1 MSLQHLNQYYTE
13 IDQLRRFGGSR
24 NENALRSAF
33 EQLLRAYCADKPIK
47 LVNEVYLKTPRG
59 NKIRLDGTLKDSLRQ
74 DWGYWESKDEFDD
87 LDKEIAH
94 KLAQGYPTSNTLFED
109 SQTAVLYRDGHEFLR
124 VDMLDAP
131 RLHTLLTAFVSYEPP
146 HVKSFREAIAGFKAD
161 VPDLLTTLRD
171 VLDHENSAPFLQAR
185 AAFYK
190 TCQEAINPTLSLAD
204 IREMIIQH
212 ILTEDIFATIF
223 EESKFHED
231 NNIARQIRQVTGT
244 FFTGATRQNILRKI
258 KPYYQAIKAQAAA
271 IADHHEKQRF
281 LKVLY
286 ENFYKAYN
294 PKAAD
299 TLGIVYTPHEIVH
312 FMIEATDTLLH
323 RHFGKLLGDKNV
335 EILDPATG
343 TGTFITQ
350 LLDYL
355 PPHQLKYKY
364 QQEIHANEVA
374 ILPYYIANLNIEA
387 TYAQKM
393 NEYVPFEN
401 LCFVDTLDNLEFG
414 AGKHQYGL
422 FDLSLVNLARIQQ
435 QNERKIS
442 VIIGNPP
449 YNANQQNENDNNKNR
464 TYRGIDE
471 QIKQTYLKYSTAQK
485 TKLYDM
491 YTRFFR
497 WASVR
502 IKEDG
507 VIAFVSNSSFINAR
521 GYDGFRKVVAEEFD
535 YIYVIDLKGNART
548 SGEQRRREGG
558 NVFSDEIRVGIA
570 VYFLVRL
577 QRDLTGFE
585 NLTGLPKPPAKI
597 FYTAIEDY
605 ATAERKKEF
614 LQHSKLETMPFVHVQ
629 PDKDHNWIHLAENSW
644 ADLLPVA
651 TKQTKLA
658 KHSAEMN
665 AIFELFSLGVV
676 TNRDD
681 WVYDFS
687 RSNLKEKVLFF
698 INSYNQE
705 VQRLHGQVTTETI
718 GNLLDYTI
726 KWTRAVKNDLLE
738 GKTYQYQDN
747 LIVETLYRPFVKMNL
762 YFGRELNEMQQQM
775 PKIFRGNNVVM
786 AVNVGD
792 KSFNVLASKYLVD
805 LHFNGDS
812 QCLPLYRYDNDGQR
826 HDNIT
831 DFALAR
837 FLEHYQDLTGFQ
849 NLSGLSKQDIFHYVY
864 AVLHN
869 PAYCARYKLN
879 LKRELPRIPFYDDFW
894 QWAAWGARLME
905 LHVNFETVGQASC
918 LSRHDRQDASLTNVK
933 PKLRADK
940 IANMIEIDEVTTLTG
955 ISPLAWEYKLGNR
968 TALEWILDRYKEK
981 TPADSTIATQFNN
994 YRFADYKV
1002 QVIDLLARV
1011 CTVSLETM
1019 HIVAEM
1025 TDKEF

>member
-1 MSLQHLNQYYTE
+1 MSLQHLNQYYNE
-13 IDQLRRFGGSR
+13 IDKLRRFSGSR
-24 NENALRSAF
+24 NENVLRPAF
-33 EQLLRAYCADKPIK
+33 ETLLKAYCADKPIL
-47 LVNEVYLKTPRG
+47 LVNEIDLKTPRG
-59 NKIRLDGTLKDSLRQ
+59 NTIRLDGTLKDSLRQ

-87 LDKEIAH
+87 LDEEIA
-94 KLAQGYPTSNTLFED
+94 KKIAQGYPTSNTLFED
-109 SQTAVLYRDGHEFLR
+109 SQTAILYRDGREFMR

-131 RLHTLLTAFVSYEPP
+131 RLHALLTAFVSYEPP
-146 HVKSFREAIAGFKAD
+146 HVKSFREAIDCFKAD
-161 VPDLLTTLRD
+161 LPDLLTTLRAL
-171 VLDHENSAPFLQAR
+171 LDHEQSVPFLQAR
-185 AAFYK
+185 AKFLK
-190 TCQEAINPTLSLAD
+190 TCQEAINPTISLAD

-212 ILTEDIFATIF
+212 LLTEDIFTTIF
-223 EESKFHED
+223 EEATFHED

-258 KPYYQAIKAQAAA
+258 KPYYQAIKAQAST

-294 PKAAD
+294 PKSAD

-312 FMIEATDTLLH
+312 FMLEATDYLLEK
-323 RHFGKLLGDKNV
+323 HFGKLLGDKNV

-343 TGTFITQ
+343 TGTFIAE
-350 LLDYL
+350 LLEYL

-364 QQEIHANEVA
+364 QHEIHANEVA

-401 LCFVDTLDNLEFG
+401 LCLVDTLDNLEFG
-414 AGKHQYGL
+414 AGKPQYGL
-422 FDLSLVNLARIQQ
+422 FDLSLINLARIQQ

-464 TYRGIDE
+464 PYRGIDE
-471 QIKQTYLKYSTAQK
+471 HIKQTYIKHSTAQK

-491 YTRFFR
+491 FVRFYR
-497 WASVR
+497 WATDR
-502 IKEDG
+502 LKENEG
-507 VIAFVSNSSFINAR
+507 IIAFITNRSFIDKR
-521 GYDGFRKVVAEEFD
+521 TFDGFRKVVGQEFSH
-535 YIYVIDLKGNART
+535 IYLVDFGGDVRQNPKL
-548 SGEQRRREGG
+548 SGTKH
-558 NVFSDEIRVGIA
+558 NIFGIQTGVA
-570 VYFLVRL
+570 ICFLVKPAL
-577 QRDLTGFE
+577 KNQTGI
-585 NLTGLPKPPAKI
+585 PARI
-597 FYTAIEDY
+597 LYTRRPE
-605 ATAERKKEF
+605 
-614 LQHSKLETMPFVHVQ
+614 LETATEKLNFLATTRLAELPFAHIQ
-629 PDKDHNWIHLAENSW
+629 PDEDHNWLNLSENSW
-644 ADLLPVA
+644 VDLLPVA
-651 TKQTKLA
+651 TKQTKYA
-658 KHSAEMN
+658 KSSVGID

-676 TNRDD
+676 TARDE

-687 RSNLKEKVLFF
+687 GNNLKEKVLFF

-705 VQRLHGQVTTETI
+705 VQRLQGQVTTETI

-775 PKIFRGNNVVM
+775 PKIFRGDNVVM
-786 AVNVGD
+786 AVNVGN
-792 KSFNVLASKYLVD
+792 KPFNVLASKYLVD

-812 QCLPLYRYDNDGQR
+812 QCLPLYRYDSEGQR

-837 FLEHYQDLTGFQ
+837 FRAHYQTAQTSEVLKTSEV
-849 NLSGLSKQDIFHYVY
+849 LEISKLDIFHYVY
-864 AVLHN
+864 AVLHD
-869 PAYCARYKLN
+869 PAYRAKYELN

-894 QWAAWGARLME
+894 QWATWGARLMD
-905 LHVNFETVGQASC
+905 LHVNFEGVGQASC
-918 LSRHDRQDASLTNVK
+918 LSRVDRQMDRQDACPT

-940 IANMIEIDEVTTLTG
+940 TAHTIEIDSMTSLTDV
-955 ISPLAWEYKLGNR
+955 PVLAWEYRLGNR
-968 TALEWILDRYKEK
+968 SALEWVLDRYKEK
-981 TPADSTIATQFNN
+981 RPSDPTIAEKFNT
-994 YRFADYKV
+994 YRLADYKE
-1002 QVIDLLARV
+1002 QVIDLLARI
-1011 CTVSLETM
+1011 CTVSVETM
-1019 HIVAEM
+1019 RIVGEM
-1025 TDKEF
+1025 AKILKSE